1 MAKRKQ
7 SRADRRRAE
16 RAGASKPSKASQS
29 SGGGATQS
37 GSGGFP
43 WSMVGW
49 GAAGLAI
56 VALLGAAFLAGG
68 EPIAADPVTES
79 LARSN
84 AGTDVTVYRGRAHTV
99 YHSTADLPSDEAPRA
114 DGQPT
119 LVWFSATWCTVCER
133 MDPFAHEVA
142 SAVTGD
148 VTFVEKSVDHDRSAA
163 SRYGVRG
170 TPTFILIDARGREI
184 TRFHAQLDPTS
195 FAAAIES
202 VIAQAGAG

>member
-1 MAKRKQ
+1 MMAKRKQ

-16 RAGASKPSKASQS
+16 RAGASQSSRPSGGDAKQGD
-29 SGGGATQS
+29 SGGGFS
-37 GSGGFP
+37 
-43 WSMVGW
+43 WSVVGW
-49 GAAGLAI
+49 GAAGLVI
-56 VALLGAAFLAGG
+56 VVLLGVAFLAGG

-84 AGTDVTVYRGRAHTV
+84 AGTEIEIYRGRAHTV
-99 YHSTADLPSDEAPRA
+99 YHSTEDLPSDEAPRA

-119 LVWFSATWCTVCER
+119 LVWFPATWCTVCER
-133 MDPFAHEVA
+133 MAPFAHQVA
-142 SAVTGD
+142 SEVRGD
-148 VTFVEKSVDHDRSAA
+148 VRFVEKSVDHDRSAA

-170 TPTFILIDARGREI
+170 TPTFVLIDARGKEI
-184 TRFHAQLDPTS
+184 ARFHAQLDPTS

>member
-7 SRADRRRAE
+7 SRAERRRAE
-16 RAGASKPSKASQS
+16 RAGGLKSSKTARASDGVANE
-29 SGGGATQS
+29 G
-37 GSGGFP
+37 GSGGFS
-43 WSMVGW
+43 WSTVGW
-49 GAAGLAI
+49 AAAGLAI
-56 VALLGAAFLAGG
+56 IALLGAAFLAGG

-99 YHSTADLPSDEAPRA
+99 YHSTADLPSDESPRA
-114 DGQPT
+114 DGRPT

-142 SAVTGD
+142 SEVMGD

-184 TRFHAQLDPTS
+184 TRFHAQLDPAS